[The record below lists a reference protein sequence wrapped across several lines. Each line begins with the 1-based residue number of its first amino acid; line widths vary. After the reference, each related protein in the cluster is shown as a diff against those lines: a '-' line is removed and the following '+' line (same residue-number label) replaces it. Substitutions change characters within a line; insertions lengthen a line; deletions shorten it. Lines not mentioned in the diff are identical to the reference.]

1 MDTNASKGV
10 HSGTI
15 LSCCFMIF
23 SFCFML
29 MCFSHDS
36 FAAGQA
42 GSGLAITNISGG
54 YVLPARR
61 SVVLKVRKAPAIKK
75 GDLVF
80 RSSRPSVARIDK
92 KGRITALKNGNTY
105 ITVYNKR
112 NRKQKAGV
120 RLYVGKRITRLK
132 LVRPKSKASVSLT
145 EGGAYQVKWQ
155 TAPAGAAF
163 KRLSWTSSKP
173 LVCRV
178 SASGRIT
185 ASKAGTAVVTAKA
198 RDGSGKKF
206 KITVRVNAKSGSG
219 NSTSGGSGNGQGDP
233 ADPVVLP
240 TSVSIDSPLK
250 YPYLKENSKITL
262 SAEVTPYKASQEV
275 VWSSSDPGVASVD
288 AKGVVT
294 AHGSGTAVI
303 YAVASAKSSVKA
315 SYTLKVPSG
324 KDCKATLIAHRGYSA
339 VAPENTKAAFSL
351 AARGDNSFD
360 AIECDVHKTKDGK
373 FVISHDSNLSRI
385 FGLDREIKEC
395 NYDEIKDL
403 VAVGGKGVRSYPKE
417 RICTLEQ
424 YMDILKKSNKRA
436 VIELKE
442 SYRQDVSD
450 KLYGLISSYGINNRM
465 DIISFNYDAL
475 LQMSWSIQKSPG
487 TAAPDLYL
495 LSSCPDVGMVVNGNL
510 TDAQWAVNQGF
521 HLDAYYYWLSAD
533 VISAM
538 HGAGKKI
545 GVYTVDDFS
554 TACHFIFDLGVDC
567 MTSNTLLF

>member
-1 MDTNASKGV
+1 M
-10 HSGTI
+10 
-15 LSCCFMIF
+15 
-23 SFCFML
+23 
-29 MCFSHDS
+29 
-36 FAAGQA
+36 
-42 GSGLAITNISGG
+42 
-54 YVLPARR
+54 
-61 SVVLKVRKAPAIKK
+61 
-75 GDLVF
+75 
-80 RSSRPSVARIDK
+80 ARIDK

-132 LVRPKSKASVSLT
+132 LVRPKSKASLTLT
-145 EGGAYQVKWQ
+145 EGGAHQVKWQ

-173 LVCRV
+173 PVCRV
-178 SASGRIT
+178 SASGKIT
-185 ASKAGTAVVTAKA
+185 AGKAGTAVVTAKA

-219 NSTSGGSGNGQGDP
+219 QGNSS
-233 ADPVVLP
+233 DPVVLP

-262 SAEVTPYKASQEV
+262 SAEVTPYKASKKV
-275 VWSSSDPGVASVD
+275 VWSSSNPGVASVD
-288 AKGVVT
+288 ANGVVT

-303 YAVASAKSSVKA
+303 YAAASAKSSVKA

-339 VAPENTKAAFSL
+339 VAPENTQAAFRL
-351 AARGDNSFD
+351 AAQGDNSFD
-360 AIECDVHKTKDGK
+360 AIECDVRRTKDGK
-373 FVISHDSNLSRI
+373 FVIQHDSNLRRI
-385 FGLDREIKEC
+385 FGVDREIKEC

-403 VAVGGKGVRSYPKE
+403 AAVGGKGVSSYPAEKL
-417 RICTLEQ
+417 CTLDQ
-424 YMDILKKSNKRA
+424 YMDILKNSNKRA

-442 SYRQDVSD
+442 SYGQDVSD
-450 KLYGLISSYGINNRM
+450 QLYDLISYYGINNRM

-495 LSSCPDVGMVVNGNL
+495 LSNCPDVGMVVNGNL
-510 TDAQWAVNQGF
+510 TDTQWAINQGF
-521 HLDAYYYWLSAD
+521 HLDANYYWLTTD

-538 HGAGKKI
+538 HGAGKRI
-545 GVYTVDDFS
+545 GIYTVDDFS

-567 MTSNTLLF
+567 LTSNTLIF